1 MKKCTQ
7 VLMKRT
13 TCHVWLAYGLEDQ
26 ELMLGYNVKK
36 MKTFTRVDDKK
47 IKNSRFKMKSNQESM
62 QVEQSKNQDQ
72 VDRG

>member
-1 MKKCTQ
+1 MDMKKCTQ

-36 MKTFTRVDDKK
+36 MKTFTRVDDKM
-47 IKNSRFKMKSNQESM
+47 IKELKQSNRALTM
-62 QVEQSKNQDQ
+62 
-72 VDRG
+72 DRG